1 MRRSFDE
8 EWRGGPQRKP
18 YSTIWTAVKTEP
30 DPAELLPPLLLRPG
44 MAFHDGWS
52 MISDV
57 IKVSTSSFHRRR
69 PEPERRG
76 EERLT
81 DVVVTEALLEQV
93 SKGERAEERVVGF
106 KG

>member
-1 MRRSFDE
+1 MERSGE
-8 EWRGGPQRKP
+8 EVLSGGPQRRP

-30 DPAELLPPLLLRPG
+30 DPTELL
-44 MAFHDGWS
+44 
-52 MISDV
+52 
-57 IKVSTSSFHRRR
+57 IKGLTSSFHRRR
-69 PEPERRG
+69 PESERRG